1 MVTAF
6 LAYIGIFVSAAVE
19 GEVVYISAAVL
30 VHLGYLN
37 PLGVFV
43 AGTLGG
49 SAGDQF
55 FFYAL
60 RTRLQRWLDRFPSI
74 ARRRNTIVERV
85 KCRAAWI
92 ILGSRFLPGLRI
104 AIPAAC
110 AYAGVA
116 PLKFST
122 LSLISGAA
130 WAGAIMA
137 IVTFLGPASLA
148 ELGLRAW
155 WTPIIPALL
164 VACFFKWLAREQ
176 RGNSDQRL

>member
-1 MVTAF
+1 VTAF
-6 LAYIGIFVSAAVE
+6 LAYAGIFVSAAVE
-19 GEVVYISAAVL
+19 GEIVYTAAAVL

-37 PLGVFV
+37 PLGVFL
-43 AGTLGG
+43 AGALGG

-55 FFYAL
+55 FFYVL
-60 RTRLQRWLDRFPSI
+60 RTRLSLWLDRFPTI

-85 KCRAAWI
+85 QWRAVWI
-92 ILGSRFLPGLRI
+92 ILASRFLPGLRI

-116 PLKFST
+116 PLKFSA

-130 WAGAIMA
+130 WAAAIMGVVA
-137 IVTFLGPASLA
+137 FLGPASLS

-164 VACFFKWLAREQ
+164 VACFFRWLGGGIRSEQ
-176 RGNSDQRL
+176 L